1 MLHIYVISLE
11 RDTEKRIAIEK
22 TLKGFNLDFSF
33 IDAIDGITLPESQI
47 NLIRQRSVGAV
58 ARRGFPAAAG
68 EIGCTLSHVKTYQK
82 ILEDNRD
89 WACILEDDVILD
101 ERFKVFIDIFQS
113 NEMNPKDLYV
123 LGGMN
128 EISTVM
134 VRSIKNNKYIGKQKF
149 DKLIK
154 SEHFVYRS
162 CCYVISSAMGN
173 ELSVFYEGNFIVADD
188 WCYLSKNEYIN
199 RIYLSDFVEHPTE
212 LSASTI
218 EKGRKEGEINKKFR
232 KVSFSWRVKN
242 SLKQHIR
249 FRVLTLY
256 KYIEKKDTV

>member
-11 RDTEKRIAIEK
+11 RDTEKRKVIKE
-22 TLKGFNLDFSF
+22 TLQGFNLNFSF
-33 IDAIDGITLPESQI
+33 IKAINGITLLESQI
-47 NLIRQRSVGAV
+47 NLIRKRSVGAV
-58 ARRGFPAAAG
+58 ASRGFPATAG
-68 EIGCTLSHVKTYQK
+68 EIGCILSHVKAYQK
-82 ILEDNRD
+82 VLEDNRR

-101 ERFKVFIDIFQS
+101 ERFKVFINDFQS

-128 EISTVM
+128 EISRVM

-154 SEHFVYRS
+154 SEHLVYRS
-162 CCYVISSAMGN
+162 CCYVISSAIAN
-173 ELSVFYEGNFIVADD
+173 ELSVFSEESFIVADD
-188 WCYLSKNEYIN
+188 WCYLSKNKYIN

-212 LSASTI
+212 LSASNL
-218 EKGRKEGEINKKFR
+218 EKGRKKAELNKKVR
-232 KVSFSWRVKN
+232 NVNFSWRVKN
-242 SLKQHIR
+242 SLKQRIR